1 MRFSADR
8 ISVSQDGDYFQLSL
22 EAASSEK
29 QNVDDDSLN
38 GPYLIVQR
46 SFEMPDIRLCY
57 LETHDS
63 DYRGHFRLRL
73 NEFSS
78 SRLAFE
84 IERKEKKF
92 VEVSLALSATE
103 FEKALPTVK
112 VIFSD

>member
-8 ISVSQDGDYFQLSL
+8 VSVSQNGDYFQLSL

-29 QNVDDDSLN
+29 QTIDEESLN

-46 SFEMPDIRLCY
+46 SFEMPDNGLCY
-57 LETHDS
+57 VETHDS
-63 DYRGHFRLRL
+63 DYCGHFRLRL

-84 IERKEKKF
+84 IERKEKKH
-92 VEVSLALSATE
+92 VEVSFALGATE
-103 FEKALPTVK
+103 FEKVLPTVK